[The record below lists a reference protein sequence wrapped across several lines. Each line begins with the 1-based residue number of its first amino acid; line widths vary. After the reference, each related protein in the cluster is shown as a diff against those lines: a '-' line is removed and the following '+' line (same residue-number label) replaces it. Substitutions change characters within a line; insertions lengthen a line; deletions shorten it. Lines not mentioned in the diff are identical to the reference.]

1 MTAMTQ
7 DRNTPARDG
16 RDFQFPMAAAVMIY
30 AGAMVAINGAG
41 YATKGQTATGLK
53 GVGVAQAAADNSA
66 GAAGDVS
73 VKVRR
78 GCYRFA
84 NSASGDA
91 ITLADVGS
99 DCYMVDD
106 QTVAKTS
113 GSNTR
118 SVAGKVRDVDSTGVW
133 VEF

>member
-7 DRNTPARDG
+7 DRNTPARDAK
-16 RDFQFPMAAAVMIY
+16 DFQFPMAASVLIY
-30 AGAMVAINGAG
+30 AGAMVAINSSG
-41 YATKGQTATGLK
+41 YATKGQTATGLR
-53 GVGVAQAAADNSA
+53 GAGVAQEHADNA
-66 GAAGDVS
+66 TGAASDIS

-78 GCYRFA
+78 GCFRFA

-118 SVAGKVRDVDSTGVW
+118 SVAGKVRDVESAGVW

>member
-7 DRNTPARDG
+7 DRNTPARDA
-16 RDFQFPMAAAVMIY
+16 RDFQFPVAASVNIY
-30 AGAMVAINGAG
+30 AGALVALTSAG

-53 GVGVAQAAADNSA
+53 GVGVAQAPADNTA
-66 GAAGDVS
+66 GADGAIG

-78 GCYRFA
+78 GCFRFA
-84 NSASGDA
+84 NSTAADA
-91 ITLADVGS
+91 LGVADVGN

-113 GSNTR
+113 ASNTR
-118 SVAGKVRDVDSTGVW
+118 SVAGKVRDVDSSGVW

>member
-16 RDFQFPMAAAVMIY
+16 RDFAFPVAASVMIY
-30 AGAMVAINGAG
+30 AGAMVAINASG
-41 YATKGQTATGLK
+41 YATRGQTATGLK
-53 GVGVAQAAADNSA
+53 GAGVAQAPADNSA
-66 GAAGDVS
+66 GSAGDIS

-113 GSNTR
+113 ATNTR
-118 SVAGKVRDVDSTGVW
+118 SVAGKVRDVDSSGVW

>member
-16 RDFQFPMAAAVMIY
+16 RDFQFPVAASVKIY
-30 AGAMVAINGAG
+30 AGAMVAVTSAG
-41 YATKGQTATGLK
+41 YATKGQTATALK
-53 GVGVAQAAADNSA
+53 AVGVAQALADNA
-66 GAAGDVS
+66 TGAAGAVH

-78 GCYRFA
+78 GCYRLA
-84 NSASGDA
+84 NSTSTDQ
-91 ITLADVGS
+91 ISLADVGS

-118 SVAGKVRDVDSTGVW
+118 SVAGTVRDVDASGVW